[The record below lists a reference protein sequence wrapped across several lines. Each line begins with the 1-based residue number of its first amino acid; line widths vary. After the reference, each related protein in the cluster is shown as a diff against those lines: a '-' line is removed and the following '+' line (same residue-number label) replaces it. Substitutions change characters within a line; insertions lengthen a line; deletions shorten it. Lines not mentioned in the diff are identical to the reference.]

1 MLNIVVTPAK
11 KVTPW
16 SAIAPSIASGS
27 ARASATTQP
36 PVNSAA
42 IDVVTRPNAQA
53 IGRQT
58 RVASSGPRCQT
69 RAYAAAAPSS
79 PPWQC
84 MTALGRAVEP
94 DVKQM
99 SASARGSTGSFA
111 PRPEPAA
118 PTGPPSDPFGRPAR
132 APVPSSSAN
141 VRWPAAARTVAAT
154 CVPATTATGSAR
166 SMAKASSASVDDG

>member
-1 MLNIVVTPAK
+1 MVTPAK

-27 ARASATTQP
+27 ARASATTRP
-36 PVNSAA
+36 PVSSAA
-42 IDVVTRPNAQA
+42 IDVVTSPKAQA

-58 RVASSGPRCQT
+58 RVASSGPRCHT

-79 PPWQC
+79 PAWRC

-99 SASARGSTGSFA
+99 SASASGSIRAGPGAARGH
-111 PRPEPAA
+111 AA
-118 PTGPPSDPFGRPAR
+118 TGPPATAGGERAS
-132 APVPSSSAN
+132 APVPSSSATG
-141 VRWPAAARTVAAT
+141 RPPAAARTVPT
-154 CVPATTATGSAR
+154 TRVPATTATGSAR